1 MSLLL
6 SLDTSHNSVSVAL
19 FEQEAC
25 LRFETLE
32 TSFQNTVSAR
42 LAPMIQDIFNQE
54 KRALEDVAA
63 LVINRGPGSFTGL
76 RSGMAFMQG
85 LALAGSIPL
94 YGVTGFQ
101 ALSGQKPQEWDADKT
116 VYLLDTK
123 CKSFYAGFL
132 KDGEWQHQVV
142 QFSELEAFL
151 ERFSYVI
158 SDLESLCEKEGRVWV
173 QMKPTA
179 LDVVTFYLNAPN
191 KEKLQTEDLFYLKEP
206 LS

>member
-32 TSFQNTVSAR
+32 TSFQNTVSAH

-54 KRALEDVAA
+54 RRDLEDVAA

-101 ALSGQKPQEWDADKT
+101 ALSGQKPQEWDADET

-123 CKSFYAGFL
+123 LCRVFKRRRMAASSGSIFSVRGIFRTFLLCYFGF
-132 KDGEWQHQVV
+132 
-142 QFSELEAFL
+142 
-151 ERFSYVI
+151 
-158 SDLESLCEKEGRVWV
+158 GR
-173 QMKPTA
+173 A
-179 LDVVTFYLNAPN
+179 L
-191 KEKLQTEDLFYLKEP
+191 
-206 LS
+206 